1 MGAESAEEIEIL
13 EICLLLQLLWSLLS
27 QKVSLVEQY

>member
-1 MGAESAEEIEIL
+1 MAAESAEEIEIL
-13 EICLLLQLLWSLLS
+13 EICLLLQLLWILVS